1 MIAVF
6 TLRPRDCA
14 DNQDNWLPAVL
25 LGPVL
30 AVVFVLVIVPLAWGL
45 RISLTDSRMIGL
57 GFKDGLTF
65 DNFRSVLTDPDTW
78 NAVWVTIVF
87 SGGTVVGSVAL
98 GIAAALVL
106 DRDFFGRGIVRVLVI
121 LPWAVPHVAAAL
133 VWQWIYNPDFGVA
146 NYALLLLPWV
156 TSAPKWLSDPQ
167 FALLA
172 IILVNVW
179 KTYPFAALLLLAGLQ
194 TISDDLYEASAIDGA
209 GPARRFF
216 DITLPGLQ
224 RVLAI
229 VVLLLLIWSFGNFVF
244 IFLMTQG
251 GPAGATN
258 ALVVHIYFEAFR
270 FFRAG
275 SAFAMG
281 ALLLAM
287 SIILTSAYMMIAR
300 RQENA

>member
-1 MIAVF
+1 M
-6 TLRPRDCA
+6 
-14 DNQDNWLPAVL
+14 

-30 AVVFVLVIVPLAWGL
+30 VCIFVLVIAPLAWGL
-45 RISLTDSRMIGL
+45 RTSLTDSRMIGL
-57 GFKDGLTF
+57 GFRDGLTF
-65 DNFRSVLTDPDTW
+65 ENYLSVLSDPDTW
-78 NAVWVTIVF
+78 NAVWVTVVF
-87 SGGTVVGSVAL
+87 SGGTVIGSVLL

-106 DRDFFGRGIVRVLVI
+106 DREFFGRGFVRVLVI
-121 LPWAVPHVAAAL
+121 LPWAVPHVVAAL
-133 VWQWIYNPDFGVA
+133 VWQWMYNPDFGVL
-146 NYALLLLPWV
+146 NYGLLLLPWV
-156 TSAPKWLSDPQ
+156 TATPKWLSDPQ
-167 FALLA
+167 YALLA

-194 TISDDLYEASAIDGA
+194 TISDDLYEASEIDGA
-209 GPARRFF
+209 GPVRRFF
-216 DITLPGLQ
+216 DITLPGLR

-258 ALVVHIYFEAFR
+258 ALVVHIYFETFR

-281 ALLLAM
+281 ALLLLM
-287 SIILTSAYMMIAR
+287 SIILTSIYILMLR
-300 RQENA
+300 WQEHD

>member
-1 MIAVF
+1 M
-6 TLRPRDCA
+6 RPSEFA
-14 DNQDNWLPAVL
+14 DRQDRWFPAVM

-30 AVVFVLVIVPLAWGL
+30 IVIFVLVIAPLVWGL
-45 RISLTDSRMIGL
+45 RISLTDSQMIGL

-65 DNFRSVLTDPDTW
+65 RNYGSLLTDPDIG
-78 NAVWVTIVF
+78 NAIWVTILF
-87 SGGTVVGSVAL
+87 SGGTVVGSILL

-106 DRDFFGRGIVRVLVI
+106 DREFFGRGVVRVLVI
-121 LPWAVPHVAAAL
+121 LPWAVPHVVAAL
-133 VWQWIYNPDFGVA
+133 VWQWMYNPDFGVV
-146 NYALLLLPWV
+146 NFGLLLLPWI
-156 TSAPKWLSDPQ
+156 TATPKWLSDPQ
-167 FALLA
+167 FALPA

-194 TISDDLYEASAIDGA
+194 TISDDLYEAAEIDGA
-209 GPARRFF
+209 GPVRRFF
-216 DITLPGLQ
+216 DITLPGLR

-275 SAFAMG
+275 SAFSMG

-287 SIILTSAYMMIAR
+287 SIVLTTAYILMSREREDA
-300 RQENA
+300 

>member
-1 MIAVF
+1 M
-6 TLRPRDCA
+6 RPTDYA
-14 DNQDNWLPAVL
+14 DKQDRWFPAVM

-30 AVVFVLVIVPLAWGL
+30 IAIFVLVIAPLVWGL
-45 RISLTDSRMIGL
+45 RISLTDTRMIGL
-57 GFKDGLTF
+57 GFKTGLTF
-65 DNFRSVLTDPDTW
+65 ENYRSVLSDPDTW
-78 NAVWVTIVF
+78 NAIWVTIVF
-87 SGGTVVGSVAL
+87 SGGTVVGSVVL
-98 GIAAALVL
+98 GMAAALVL
-106 DRDFFGRGIVRVLVI
+106 DRTFFGRGFVRVLVI
-121 LPWAVPHVAAAL
+121 LPWAVPHVVAAL
-133 VWQWIYNPDFGVA
+133 VWQWMYNPDFGVV
-146 NYALLLLPWV
+146 NYGLLLLPWV
-156 TSAPKWLSDPQ
+156 TSTPKWLSDPQ
-167 FALLA
+167 YALLA

-209 GPARRFF
+209 GPLRRFF
-216 DITLPGLQ
+216 DITLPGLR

-281 ALLLAM
+281 ALLLAL
-287 SIILTSAYMMIAR
+287 SILLTSAYIVMSR
-300 RQENA
+300 EREDG

>member
-1 MIAVF
+1 M
-6 TLRPRDCA
+6 
-14 DNQDNWLPAVL
+14 

-30 AVVFVLVIVPLAWGL
+30 IAIFVLVIAPLVWGL

-57 GFKDGLTF
+57 GFDTGLTF
-65 DNFRSVLTDPDTW
+65 KNYRSVLTDPDTW
-78 NAVWVTIVF
+78 NAIRVTIVF
-87 SGGTVVGSVAL
+87 SGGTVIGSVVL

-106 DRDFFGRGIVRVLVI
+106 DREFIGRGIVRVLVI
-121 LPWAVPHVAAAL
+121 LPWAVPHVVAAL
-133 VWQWIYNPDFGVA
+133 VWQWMYNPDFGVV
-146 NYALLLLPWV
+146 NYGLLLLPWV
-156 TSAPKWLSDPQ
+156 SATPKWLSDPQ
-167 FALLA
+167 YALLA

-194 TISDDLYEASAIDGA
+194 TISDDLYEASGIDGA
-209 GPARRFF
+209 GPVRRFF
-216 DITLPGLQ
+216 DITLPGLR

-270 FFRAG
+270 FFKAG
-275 SAFAMG
+275 SAFSMG
-281 ALLLAM
+281 ALLLLM
-287 SIILTSAYMMIAR
+287 SIILTSAYLLISREREHA
-300 RQENA
+300 

>member
-1 MIAVF
+1 M
-6 TLRPRDCA
+6 RPA
-14 DNQDNWLPAVL
+14 DYADRQDRWFPAVM

-30 AVVFVLVIVPLAWGL
+30 IVIFALVIAPLVWGL

-57 GFKDGLTF
+57 GFKDGLTLH
-65 DNFRSVLTDPDTW
+65 NYGSVLTDPDTW
-78 NAVWVTIVF
+78 NAIWVTILF
-87 SGGTVVGSVAL
+87 SGGTVVGSVVL

-106 DRDFFGRGIVRVLVI
+106 NREFFGRGFVRVLVI
-121 LPWAVPHVAAAL
+121 LPWAVPHVVAAL
-133 VWQWIYNPDFGVA
+133 VWQWMYNPDFGVV
-146 NYALLLLPWV
+146 NFGLLLLPWV
-156 TSAPKWLSDPQ
+156 TATPKWLSDPQ

-209 GPARRFF
+209 GPLRRFF
-216 DITLPGLQ
+216 DITLPGLR

-275 SAFAMG
+275 SAFSMG

-287 SIILTSAYMMIAR
+287 SIILTSAYILMSREREHA
-300 RQENA
+300 

>member
-1 MIAVF
+1 M
-6 TLRPRDCA
+6 RPREIA
-14 DNQDNWLPAVL
+14 DSQDGWLPSAL

-30 AVVFVLVIVPLAWGL
+30 IAVLVLVIAPLAWGL
-45 RISLTDSRMIGL
+45 RLSFTDSRMIGL
-57 GFKDGLTF
+57 GFDIGLTLK
-65 DNFRSVLTDPDTW
+65 NYKSVLADPDTW

-87 SGGTVVGSVAL
+87 SGGTVIGSVAV

-106 DRDFFGRGIVRVLVI
+106 DREFPGRGLVRVLII
-121 LPWAVPHVAAAL
+121 LPWAVPHVVAAL
-133 VWQWIYNPDFGVA
+133 VWQWMYNPDFGVI
-146 NYALLLLPWV
+146 NYGLLLLPWV
-156 TSAPKWLSDPQ
+156 DEAPKWLSNPD
-167 FALLA
+167 FALFA

-209 GPARRFF
+209 SPARRFL
-216 DITLPGLQ
+216 DITLPGLR

-275 SAFAMG
+275 SAFSIG

-287 SIILTSAYMMIAR
+287 SIVLTSVYLAVSR
-300 RQENA
+300 RHESD

>member
-1 MIAVF
+1 M
-6 TLRPRDCA
+6 RPTDYA
-14 DNQDNWLPAVL
+14 DKQDRWFPAVM

-30 AVVFVLVIVPLAWGL
+30 IAIFVLVIAPLVWGL

-57 GFKDGLTF
+57 GFKTGLTF
-65 DNFRSVLTDPDTW
+65 ENYRSVLSDPDTW
-78 NAVWVTIVF
+78 NAIWVTIVF
-87 SGGTVVGSVAL
+87 SGGTVVGSVVL
-98 GIAAALVL
+98 GMAAALVL
-106 DRDFFGRGIVRVLVI
+106 DRTFFGRGFVRVLVI
-121 LPWAVPHVAAAL
+121 LPWAVPHVVAAL
-133 VWQWIYNPDFGVA
+133 VWQWMYNPDFGVV
-146 NYALLLLPWV
+146 NYGLLLLPWV
-156 TSAPKWLSDPQ
+156 TSTPKWLSDPQ
-167 FALLA
+167 YALLA

-209 GPARRFF
+209 GPLRRFF
-216 DITLPGLQ
+216 DITLPGLR

-287 SIILTSAYMMIAR
+287 SIILTSAYIVMSR
-300 RQENA
+300 EREHG

>member
-1 MIAVF
+1 MLVPLLVGIA
-6 TLRPRDCA
+6 
-14 DNQDNWLPAVL
+14 
-25 LGPVL
+25 
-30 AVVFVLVIVPLAWGL
+30 VLVIAPLAWGL
-45 RISLTDSRMIGL
+45 RTSLTDSKMIGL
-57 GFKDGLTF
+57 GFRDGLTF
-65 DNFRSVLTDPDTW
+65 KNYGSVLADPDTW
-78 NAVWVTIVF
+78 NAVWVTVVF
-87 SGGTVVGSVAL
+87 SGGTVVGSVLL

-106 DRDFFGRGIVRVLVI
+106 DREFFGRGLVRVMVI
-121 LPWAVPHVAAAL
+121 LPWAVPHVVAAL
-133 VWQWIYNPDFGVA
+133 VWQWMYNPDFGIL
-146 NYALLLLPWV
+146 NYGLLLLPWV
-156 TSAPKWLSDPQ
+156 TTTPKWLSDPQ
-167 FALLA
+167 YALLA

-179 KTYPFAALLLLAGLQ
+179 KTYPFAVLLLLAGLQ

-209 GPARRFF
+209 GPMRRFF
-216 DITLPGLQ
+216 DITLPGLR

-281 ALLLAM
+281 SLLLVM
-287 SIILTSAYMMIAR
+287 SIILTSIYILVSR
-300 RQENA
+300 GQEHD

>member
-1 MIAVF
+1 M
-6 TLRPRDCA
+6 RPVDCA
-14 DNQDNWLPAVL
+14 DNQDRWFPAVM

-30 AVVFVLVIVPLAWGL
+30 VVVFALVIAPLLWGL

-57 GFKDGLTF
+57 GFSDPLTLR
-65 DNFRSVLTDPDTW
+65 NYASVLADPDTW
-78 NAVWVTIVF
+78 NAIQVTVLF
-87 SGGTVVGSVAL
+87 AGGTVLGSVLL
-98 GIAAALVL
+98 GIVAALVL
-106 DRDFFGRGIVRVLVI
+106 DREFPLRGLVRVLVI
-121 LPWAVPHVAAAL
+121 LPWAVPHVVAAL
-133 VWQWIYNPDFGVA
+133 VWQWMYNPDFGVV
-146 NYALLLLPWV
+146 NYGLLFLPWV
-156 TSAPKWLSDPQ
+156 TETPKWLSDPQ
-167 FALLA
+167 FALPA

-194 TISDDLYEASAIDGA
+194 TISDDLYEAAGIDGA
-209 GPARRFF
+209 GKLRRFV
-216 DITLPGLQ
+216 DITLPGLR

-275 SAFAMG
+275 SAFSMG
-281 ALLLAM
+281 ALLLVL
-287 SIILTSAYMMIAR
+287 SILLTAVYLLLSRERAHA
-300 RQENA
+300 

>member
-1 MIAVF
+1 M
-6 TLRPRDCA
+6 RPTDYA
-14 DNQDNWLPAVL
+14 DKQDRWFPAVM

-30 AVVFVLVIVPLAWGL
+30 IAIFVLVIAPLVWGL

-57 GFKDGLTF
+57 GFKTGLTF
-65 DNFRSVLTDPDTW
+65 ENYRSVLSDPDTW
-78 NAVWVTIVF
+78 NAIWVTIVF
-87 SGGTVVGSVAL
+87 SGGTVVGSVVL
-98 GIAAALVL
+98 GMAAALVL
-106 DRDFFGRGIVRVLVI
+106 DREFFGRGFVRVLVI
-121 LPWAVPHVAAAL
+121 LPWAVPHVVAAL
-133 VWQWIYNPDFGVA
+133 VWQWMYNPDFGVV
-146 NYALLLLPWV
+146 NYGLLLLPWV
-156 TSAPKWLSDPQ
+156 TSTPKWLSDPQ
-167 FALLA
+167 YALLA

-209 GPARRFF
+209 GPLRRFF
-216 DITLPGLQ
+216 DITLPGLR

-287 SIILTSAYMMIAR
+287 SIILTSAYIVMSR
-300 RQENA
+300 EREHG

>member
-1 MIAVF
+1 M
-6 TLRPRDCA
+6 RPTDYA
-14 DNQDNWLPAVL
+14 DKQDRWFPAVM

-30 AVVFVLVIVPLAWGL
+30 IAIFVLVIAPLVWGL

-57 GFKDGLTF
+57 GFKTGLTF
-65 DNFRSVLTDPDTW
+65 ENYWSVLSDPDTW
-78 NAVWVTIVF
+78 NAIWVTIVF
-87 SGGTVVGSVAL
+87 SGGTVVGSVVL
-98 GIAAALVL
+98 GMAAALVL
-106 DRDFFGRGIVRVLVI
+106 DREFFGRGFVRVLVI
-121 LPWAVPHVAAAL
+121 LPWAVPHVVAAL
-133 VWQWIYNPDFGVA
+133 VWQWMYNPDFGVV
-146 NYALLLLPWV
+146 NYGLLLLPWV
-156 TSAPKWLSDPQ
+156 TSTPKWLSDPQ
-167 FALLA
+167 YALLA

-209 GPARRFF
+209 GPLRRFF
-216 DITLPGLQ
+216 DITLPGLR

-281 ALLLAM
+281 ALLLTM
-287 SIILTSAYMMIAR
+287 SIILTSAYIVMSR
-300 RQENA
+300 EREHG

>member
-1 MIAVF
+1 M
-6 TLRPRDCA
+6 RPREIA
-14 DNQDNWLPAVL
+14 DSQDRWLPSAL

-30 AVVFVLVIVPLAWGL
+30 IAVLVLVIAPLAWGL
-45 RISLTDSRMIGL
+45 RLSVTDSRMIGL
-57 GFKDGLTF
+57 GFDIGLTLK
-65 DNFRSVLTDPDTW
+65 NYNSVLADPDTW
-78 NAVWVTIVF
+78 SAVWVTIVF
-87 SGGTVVGSVAL
+87 SGGTVIGSIAV

-106 DRDFFGRGIVRVLVI
+106 DREFVGRGLVRVLVI
-121 LPWAVPHVAAAL
+121 LPWAVPHVVAAL
-133 VWQWIYNPDFGVA
+133 VWQWMYNPDFGVI
-146 NYALLLLPWV
+146 NYGLLLLPWV
-156 TSAPKWLSDPQ
+156 DEAPRWLSDPD
-167 FALLA
+167 FALFA
-172 IILVNVW
+172 IVLVNVW

-209 GPARRFF
+209 SPVRRFL
-216 DITLPGLQ
+216 DITLPGLR

-275 SAFAMG
+275 SAFSIG

-287 SIILTSAYMMIAR
+287 SIILTSVYLAVSR
-300 RQENA
+300 GHEND

>member
-1 MIAVF
+1 M
-6 TLRPRDCA
+6 RPREIA
-14 DNQDNWLPAVL
+14 DSQDRWLPSAL

-30 AVVFVLVIVPLAWGL
+30 VAVFVLVIAPLAWGL
-45 RISLTDSRMIGL
+45 RLSVTDSRMIGL
-57 GFKDGLTF
+57 GFDIGLTLK
-65 DNFRSVLTDPDTW
+65 NYKTVLADPDTW
-78 NAVWVTIVF
+78 NAVWVTTVF
-87 SGGTVVGSVAL
+87 SGGTVIGSVAV

-106 DRDFFGRGIVRVLVI
+106 DREFVGRGLVRVLVI
-121 LPWAVPHVAAAL
+121 LPWAVPHVVAAL
-133 VWQWIYNPDFGVA
+133 VWQWMYNPDFGVI
-146 NYALLLLPWV
+146 NYGLLLLPWV
-156 TSAPKWLSDPQ
+156 DETPKWLSDPD

-209 GPARRFF
+209 SPIRRFL
-216 DITLPGLQ
+216 DITLPGIR

-275 SAFAMG
+275 SAFSIG

-287 SIILTSAYMMIAR
+287 SIILTSVYLAVSR
-300 RQENA
+300 GHESD

>member
-1 MIAVF
+1 M
-6 TLRPRDCA
+6 
-14 DNQDNWLPAVL
+14 

-30 AVVFVLVIVPLAWGL
+30 LAIVVLVIFPLLWGL
-45 RISLTDSRMIGL
+45 RISFTDSRMIGL
-57 GFKDGLTF
+57 GYNIGLTLK
-65 DNFRSVLTDPDTW
+65 NYRSVLTDGDTW
-78 NAVWVTIVF
+78 NAVWVTIAF
-87 SGGTVVGSVAL
+87 SGGTVVGSILL

-106 DRDFFGRGIVRVLVI
+106 DREFFGRSIVRVLVI
-121 LPWAVPHVAAAL
+121 LPWAVPHVVAAL
-133 VWQWIYNPDFGVA
+133 VWQWMYNPDFGVL
-146 NYALLLLPWV
+146 NYGLVLLPWV
-156 TSAPKWLSDPQ
+156 TDPPKWLSDPNY
-167 FALLA
+167 ALLA

-179 KTYPFAALLLLAGLQ
+179 KTYPFATLLLLAGLQ
-194 TISDDLYEASAIDGA
+194 TISDDLYEASEIDGA
-209 GPARRFF
+209 SPVRRFF

-275 SAFAMG
+275 SAFSMG
-281 ALLLAM
+281 AILLTM
-287 SIILTSAYMMIAR
+287 SIILTSVYIVISM
-300 RQENA
+300 RQDND

>member
-1 MIAVF
+1 M
-6 TLRPRDCA
+6 RPA
-14 DNQDNWLPAVL
+14 DYADRQDRWLPAVM

-30 AVVFVLVIVPLAWGL
+30 IVIFVLVIAPLVWGL

-65 DNFRSVLTDPDTW
+65 LNYGSVLADPDTW
-78 NAVWVTIVF
+78 NAIWVTILF
-87 SGGTVVGSVAL
+87 SGGTVIGSVVL

-106 DRDFFGRGIVRVLVI
+106 DREFFGRGFVRVLVI
-121 LPWAVPHVAAAL
+121 LPWAVPHVVAAL
-133 VWQWIYNPDFGVA
+133 VWQWMYNPDFGVV
-146 NYALLLLPWV
+146 NFGLLLLPWV
-156 TSAPKWLSDPQ
+156 TATPKWLSDPQ

-194 TISDDLYEASAIDGA
+194 TISDDLYEASGIDGA
-209 GPARRFF
+209 GPVRRFF
-216 DITLPGLQ
+216 DITLPGLR

-275 SAFAMG
+275 SAFSMG

-287 SIILTSAYMMIAR
+287 SIILTSAYILMSR
-300 RQENA
+300 ERENA

>member
-1 MIAVF
+1 M
-6 TLRPRDCA
+6 RPA
-14 DNQDNWLPAVL
+14 DFADSQDRWFPAVM

-30 AVVFVLVIVPLAWGL
+30 VVIFALVIAPLVWGL

-57 GFKDGLTF
+57 GFKDGLTLQ
-65 DNFRSVLTDPDTW
+65 NYRSLLADPDVW
-78 NAVWVTIVF
+78 NAVWVTILF
-87 SGGTVVGSVAL
+87 SGGTVVGSVVL
-98 GIAAALVL
+98 GIVAALVL
-106 DRDFFGRGIVRVLVI
+106 DRDFIGRGFVRVLVI
-121 LPWAVPHVAAAL
+121 LPWAVPHVVAAL
-133 VWQWIYNPDFGVA
+133 VWQWMYNPDFGVM
-146 NYALLLLPWV
+146 NFGLLLLPWV
-156 TSAPKWLSDPQ
+156 TATPKWLSDPQ

-172 IILVNVW
+172 IVLVNVW

-194 TISDDLYEASAIDGA
+194 TISDDLYEASEIDGA
-209 GPARRFF
+209 GPVRRFF
-216 DITLPGLQ
+216 DITLPGLR

-275 SAFAMG
+275 SAFSMG
-281 ALLLAM
+281 ALLLVM
-287 SIILTSAYMMIAR
+287 SIILTSAYLLISR
-300 RQENA
+300 EQDNA

>member
-1 MIAVF
+1 M
-6 TLRPRDCA
+6 
-14 DNQDNWLPAVL
+14 

-30 AVVFVLVIVPLAWGL
+30 VAIFVLVIAPLIWGL

-57 GFKDGLTF
+57 GFDTGMTLQ
-65 DNFRSVLTDPDTW
+65 NYHSVLTDADTW

-87 SGGTVVGSVAL
+87 SGGTVIGSVSL

-106 DRDFFGRGIVRVLVI
+106 DRSFFGRGIVRVLVI
-121 LPWAVPHVAAAL
+121 LPWAVPHVVAAL
-133 VWQWIYNPDFGVA
+133 VWQWMYNPDFGVV
-146 NYALLLLPWV
+146 NYGLLLLPWV
-156 TSAPKWLSDPQ
+156 TATPKWLSDPQ

-172 IILVNVW
+172 VILVNVW
-179 KTYPFAALLLLAGLQ
+179 KTYPFATLLLLAGLQ
-194 TISDDLYEASAIDGA
+194 TISDDLYEASSIDGA
-209 GPARRFF
+209 GPVRRFF
-216 DITLPGLQ
+216 DITLPGLR

-281 ALLLAM
+281 ALLLFM
-287 SIILTSAYMMIAR
+287 SVILTSIYIAISR
-300 RQENA
+300 WQEHD

>member
-1 MIAVF
+1 M
-6 TLRPRDCA
+6 RPVDFA
-14 DNQDNWLPAVL
+14 DKQDRWFPAVM

-30 AVVFVLVIVPLAWGL
+30 VAVFVLVLAPLVWGL
-45 RISLTDSRMIGL
+45 RLSLTDTKMIGL
-57 GFKDGLTF
+57 GFKTGLTF
-65 DNFRSVLTDPDTW
+65 ENYRSVLADPDTW
-78 NAVWVTIVF
+78 NAIWVTIVF
-87 SGGTVVGSVAL
+87 SGGTVVGSVVL
-98 GIAAALVL
+98 GTAAALVL
-106 DRDFFGRGIVRVLVI
+106 NREFFGRGVVRVLVI
-121 LPWAVPHVAAAL
+121 LPWAVPHVVAAL
-133 VWQWIYNPDFGVA
+133 VWQWMYNPDFGVV

-156 TSAPKWLSDPQ
+156 TSTPKWLSDPQ
-167 FALLA
+167 YALLA

-209 GPARRFF
+209 GPVRRFF
-216 DITLPGLQ
+216 DITLPGLR

-258 ALVVHIYFEAFR
+258 ALIVHIYFEAFR

-287 SIILTSAYMMIAR
+287 SIVLTSAYIVMSRERIHG
-300 RQENA
+300 

>member
-1 MIAVF
+1 M
-6 TLRPRDCA
+6 
-14 DNQDNWLPAVL
+14 

-30 AVVFVLVIVPLAWGL
+30 VVIFVLVIAPLVWGL

-57 GFKDGLTF
+57 GFKDGLTLE
-65 DNFRSVLTDPDTW
+65 NYGSLLGDPDIW
-78 NAVWVTIVF
+78 NAVWVTIMF
-87 SGGTVVGSVAL
+87 SGGTVVGSVVL
-98 GIAAALVL
+98 GIVAALVL

-121 LPWAVPHVAAAL
+121 LPWAVPHVVAAL
-133 VWQWIYNPDFGVA
+133 VWQWMYNPDFGIM
-146 NYALLLLPWV
+146 NFGLLLLPWV
-156 TSAPKWLSDPQ
+156 TATPKWLSDPQ

-194 TISDDLYEASAIDGA
+194 TISDDLYEATEIDGA
-209 GPARRFF
+209 GPVRRFI
-216 DITLPGLQ
+216 DITLPGLR

-275 SAFAMG
+275 SAFSMG
-281 ALLLAM
+281 ALLLVM
-287 SIILTSAYMMIAR
+287 SIVLTSAYLLISRGQDDA
-300 RQENA
+300 

>member
-1 MIAVF
+1 M
-6 TLRPRDCA
+6 RPA
-14 DNQDNWLPAVL
+14 DYADKQDRWFPAVM

-30 AVVFVLVIVPLAWGL
+30 IAIFVLVIAPLVWGL
-45 RISLTDSRMIGL
+45 RISLTDTRMIGL
-57 GFKDGLTF
+57 GFKTGLTF
-65 DNFRSVLTDPDTW
+65 ENYRSVLSDPETW
-78 NAVWVTIVF
+78 NAIWVTIVF
-87 SGGTVVGSVAL
+87 SGGTVVGSVVL
-98 GIAAALVL
+98 GMAAALVL
-106 DRDFFGRGIVRVLVI
+106 DRTFFGRGFVRVLVI
-121 LPWAVPHVAAAL
+121 LPWAVPHVVAAL
-133 VWQWIYNPDFGVA
+133 VWQWMYNPDFGVV
-146 NYALLLLPWV
+146 NYGLLLLPWV
-156 TSAPKWLSDPQ
+156 TSTPKWLSDPQ
-167 FALLA
+167 YALLA

-209 GPARRFF
+209 GPLRRFF
-216 DITLPGLQ
+216 DITLPGLR

-281 ALLLAM
+281 ALLLAL
-287 SIILTSAYMMIAR
+287 SILLTSAYIVMSR
-300 RQENA
+300 EREHG

>member
-1 MIAVF
+1 M
-6 TLRPRDCA
+6 RPTDYA
-14 DNQDNWLPAVL
+14 DRQDRWFPAFM

-30 AVVFVLVIVPLAWGL
+30 IAIFILVIAQLIWGL
-45 RISLTDSRMIGL
+45 RISLTDSQMIGL

-65 DNFRSVLTDPDTW
+65 RNYKSVLTDPDTW
-78 NAVWVTIVF
+78 NAIRVTIVF
-87 SGGTVVGSVAL
+87 SLGTVIGSVLL

-106 DRDFFGRGIVRVLVI
+106 DKEFIGRGFVRVLVI
-121 LPWAVPHVAAAL
+121 LPWAVPHVVAAL
-133 VWQWIYNPDFGVA
+133 VWQWMYNPDFGVL
-146 NYALLLLPWV
+146 NYGLLLLPWV
-156 TSAPKWLSDPQ
+156 SETPKWLSDPQ

-194 TISDDLYEASAIDGA
+194 TISDDLYEASSIDGA
-209 GPARRFF
+209 GRVRRFF
-216 DITLPGLQ
+216 DITLPGLR
-224 RVLAI
+224 RVFAI

-258 ALVVHIYFEAFR
+258 ALIVHIYFEAFR

-281 ALLLAM
+281 ALLLVM
-287 SIILTSAYMMIAR
+287 SIILTSAYIVMSREREHA
-300 RQENA
+300 

>member
-1 MIAVF
+1 M
-6 TLRPRDCA
+6 RPTDYA
-14 DNQDNWLPAVL
+14 DKQDRWFPAVM

-30 AVVFVLVIVPLAWGL
+30 IAIFVLVIAPLVWGL
-45 RISLTDSRMIGL
+45 RISLTDTRMIGL
-57 GFKDGLTF
+57 GFKTGLTF
-65 DNFRSVLTDPDTW
+65 ENYWSVLSDPDTW
-78 NAVWVTIVF
+78 NAIWVTIVF
-87 SGGTVVGSVAL
+87 SGGTVIGSVVL
-98 GIAAALVL
+98 GMAAALVL
-106 DRDFFGRGIVRVLVI
+106 DRTFFGRGFVRVLVI
-121 LPWAVPHVAAAL
+121 LPWAVPHVVAAL
-133 VWQWIYNPDFGVA
+133 VWQWMYNPDFGVV
-146 NYALLLLPWV
+146 NYGLLLLPWV
-156 TSAPKWLSDPQ
+156 TSTPKWLSDPQ
-167 FALLA
+167 YALLA

-209 GPARRFF
+209 GPLRRFF
-216 DITLPGLQ
+216 DITLPGLR

-287 SIILTSAYMMIAR
+287 SIILTSAYIVMSR
-300 RQENA
+300 EREHG

>member
-1 MIAVF
+1 M
-6 TLRPRDCA
+6 RPTDYA
-14 DNQDNWLPAVL
+14 DKQDRWFPAVM

-30 AVVFVLVIVPLAWGL
+30 IAIFVLVIAPLVWGL

-57 GFKDGLTF
+57 GFDTGLTF
-65 DNFRSVLTDPDTW
+65 KNYRSVLTDPDTW
-78 NAVWVTIVF
+78 NAIRVTTVF
-87 SGGTVVGSVAL
+87 SVGTVVGSVLL

-106 DRDFFGRGIVRVLVI
+106 DREFIGRGIVRVLVI
-121 LPWAVPHVAAAL
+121 LPWAVPHVVAAL
-133 VWQWIYNPDFGVA
+133 VWQWMYNPDFGVV
-146 NYALLLLPWV
+146 NYGLLLLPWV
-156 TSAPKWLSDPQ
+156 TATPKWLSDPQ
-167 FALLA
+167 YALLA

-194 TISDDLYEASAIDGA
+194 TISDDLYEASSIDGA
-209 GPARRFF
+209 GPVRRFF
-216 DITLPGLQ
+216 DITLPGLR

-270 FFRAG
+270 FFKAG
-275 SAFAMG
+275 SAFSMG
-281 ALLLAM
+281 ALLLLM
-287 SIILTSAYMMIAR
+287 SIILTSAYILISREREHA
-300 RQENA
+300 

>member
-1 MIAVF
+1 M
-6 TLRPRDCA
+6 
-14 DNQDNWLPAVL
+14 

-30 AVVFVLVIVPLAWGL
+30 VCIFVLVIAPLVWGL
-45 RISLTDSRMIGL
+45 RTSLTDSRMIGL

-65 DNFRSVLTDPDTW
+65 ENYLSVLSNPDTW
-78 NAVWVTIVF
+78 NAVWVTVVF
-87 SGGTVVGSVAL
+87 SGGTVIGSVLL

-106 DRDFFGRGIVRVLVI
+106 DREFFGRGFVRVLVI
-121 LPWAVPHVAAAL
+121 LPWAVPHVVAAL
-133 VWQWIYNPDFGVA
+133 VWQWMYNPDFGVL
-146 NYALLLLPWV
+146 NYGLLLLPWV
-156 TSAPKWLSDPQ
+156 AATPKWLSDPQ

-194 TISDDLYEASAIDGA
+194 TISDDLYEASEIDGA
-209 GPARRFF
+209 GPVRRFF
-216 DITLPGLQ
+216 DITLPGLR

-258 ALVVHIYFEAFR
+258 ALVVHIYFETFR

-281 ALLLAM
+281 ALLLLM
-287 SIILTSAYMMIAR
+287 SIILTSIYILALR
-300 RQENA
+300 LQEHD